1 MQSIREVHYT
11 KQALEMFQS
20 EIEMFEDLETGG
32 VLLGHIEDDVLII
45 AKASNGGPNA
55 VHEEFYFRADPNYV
69 DMFIDMEIANSD
81 GKLRY
86 IGEWHTHP
94 QINPIPSDLDL
105 NSLYEIAES
114 SGDFCTL
121 LIIGAI
127 DFKPNLFYDQ
137 AITIIKHVTLD
148 KFYLLKIKP

>member
-20 EIEMFEDLETGG
+20 EIEMFEGLETGG

-45 AKASNGGPNA
+45 DKASNGGPNA

-69 DMFIDMEIANSD
+69 DMFIDMKIANSD

-86 IGEWHTHP
+86 LGEWHTHP
-94 QINPIPSDLDL
+94 QINPTPSDLDL

-114 SGDFCTL
+114 SGDFCVL

-127 DFKPNLFYDQ
+127 DFQLNLFSNQ
-137 AITIIKHVTLD
+137 AISIIKNAD
-148 KFYLLKIKP
+148 SGKFYLLEII